1 MPQGI
6 IHNTMED
13 NLKKNMIGA
22 LTWSAVNTFGVQF
35 LQLIIGIILARV
47 LMPADFGIMG
57 ILFIFISISIVLIDG
72 GFAQGLIRKQ
82 DATNK
87 DFSTVF
93 FLNLLI
99 SILLY
104 ILLYVS
110 APLIAR
116 FFAQPALV
124 TYSRILFIIIL
135 IFPFYQIQQ
144 VQLLKKLQYKT
155 IATVNIISISVGG
168 IIAIILAFKDFGVWA
183 LVIQQICI
191 YSMRWITYTFFF
203 ARWKPLLV
211 FAKSTIKDLWKFS
224 LPLLGQTSLNA
235 LFSQIYFIIIGR
247 FYPIQQVGYFNQ
259 ANKYSETVNY
269 AAQSILSTGTFP
281 VLSTI
286 QDDKERLLS
295 VYRKLVTTVS
305 IITFPFVVFLI
316 VAAEPVVVMLITE
329 KWLPSVA
336 LLQLLLFAN
345 IFTPMFTININV
357 LNAQGFSNISLKL
370 EIIKKSL
377 IVVSILVCFSFG
389 IKAMLAGFVVANYIA
404 YAISMVSIKK
414 SLGHYYRHQLKDI
427 LSSLIVA
434 GIVGIIIMPMH
445 MLNIHVI
452 FKLILMGLSY
462 VGLYALIIRIFFPLT
477 WHGILEI
484 FRKEKTIQ

>member
-1 MPQGI
+1 
-6 IHNTMED
+6 
-13 NLKKNMIGA
+13 MIGA
-22 LTWSAVNTFGVQF
+22 LTWSAVNTFGVQL
-35 LQLIIGIILARV
+35 LQLVIGIILARV
-47 LMPADFGIMG
+47 LMPTDFGIIG
-57 ILFIFISISIVLIDG
+57 ILFIFTSISIVLIDG
-72 GFAQGLIRKQ
+72 GFSQGLIRKK

-93 FLNLLI
+93 FLNLLV

-104 ILLYVS
+104 VLLYIS

-116 FFAQPALV
+116 FFVQPALV

-135 IFPFYQIQQ
+135 IFPFYLIQQ
-144 VQLLKKLQYKT
+144 AQLFKKLQYKT
-155 IATVNIISISVGG
+155 IAIVNIISVSVSGT
-168 IIAIILAFKDFGVWA
+168 IAIILAFRGFGVWA
-183 LVIQQICI
+183 LVIQQICLH
-191 YSMRWITYTFFF
+191 SMRWINYTFFV
-203 ARWKPLLV
+203 RWKPLLV
-211 FAKSTIKDLWKFS
+211 FTKSTIKDLWRFS
-224 LPLLGQTSLNA
+224 LPVLGQTSLNA

-269 AAQSILSTGTFP
+269 AAQSILSAGTFP

-295 VYRKLVTTVS
+295 VYRKLITSVS

-316 VAAEPVVVMLITE
+316 VAAEPVVVTLITE
-329 KWLPSVA
+329 KWLPSVV

-345 IFTPMFTININV
+345 IFTPMFTINISV

-377 IVVSILVCFSFG
+377 IVISILACFSFG
-389 IKAMLAGFVVANYIA
+389 IKTMLTGFVVVNYIA

-414 SLGHYYRHQLKDI
+414 SLEHFYRHQLRDI
-427 LSSLIVA
+427 LSNLIVS
-434 GIVGIIIMPMH
+434 GIVGIAIIPMH

-452 FKLILMGLSY
+452 FKLILMVLSY
-462 VGLYALIIRIFFPLT
+462 VGLYALIIRLFFPLT
-477 WHGILEI
+477 WHKILEI
-484 FRKEKTIQ
+484 FRKETTEVCD

>member
-1 MPQGI
+1 
-6 IHNTMED
+6 MED

-22 LTWSAVNTFGVQF
+22 LTWSAVNTFGAQL
-35 LQLIIGIILARV
+35 LQLVIGIILARV
-47 LMPADFGIMG
+47 LMPADFGIIG
-57 ILFIFISISIVLIDG
+57 VLFVFTSVSGVLIDG
-72 GFAQGLIRKQ
+72 GFTQGLIRKK
-82 DATNK
+82 DTTDK
-87 DFSTVF
+87 DFSTIF

-99 SILLY
+99 STLLYVLLY
-104 ILLYVS
+104 IS

-135 IFPFYQIQQ
+135 IFPFYMIQNA
-144 VQLLKKLQYKT
+144 QLLKKLQYKT
-155 IATVNIISISVGG
+155 IATINIISVSVSGTV
-168 IIAIILAFKDFGVWA
+168 AIILAFRGFGVWA
-183 LVIQQICI
+183 LVIQQICFH
-191 YSMRWITYTFFF
+191 SMRWITYTFFV
-203 ARWKPLLV
+203 RWRPLLV
-211 FAKSTIKDLWKFS
+211 FTKSTIKDLWKFS

-235 LFSQIYFIIIGR
+235 LFGQIYFIIIGR

-259 ANKYSETVNY
+259 ANKYSETVNF
-269 AAQSILSTGTFP
+269 AAQSILSAGTFP

-286 QDDKERLLS
+286 QDDKERLLG
-295 VYRKLVTTVS
+295 VYRKLIASVS

-316 VAAEPVVVMLITE
+316 VAAEPIVVTLITE
-329 KWLPSVA
+329 KWLPSVV
-336 LLQLLLFAN
+336 LLQLLLLAN
-345 IFTPMFTININV
+345 IFTPMFTININI

-377 IVVSILVCFSFG
+377 IVVSIVACFSFG

-404 YAISMVSIKK
+404 YATSMVSIKK

-427 LSSLIVA
+427 LSNLIVS
-434 GIVGIIIMPMH
+434 GIVGIIVLPIH

-462 VGLYALIIRIFFPLT
+462 VSLYALIIRFFFPLT
-477 WHGILEI
+477 WNETLEI
-484 FRKEKTIQ
+484 FRKETTIQ